1 VRRSSINNQVDQST
15 INEPNRVFWSH
26 DPYNR
31 RRPVST
37 RIGQAGYGFGPYN
50 LRPFKWPVLGLTVR
64 CRHPYKPGR
73 TPVKYGTARSPRH
86 VVEHPSTRHCTPLH
100 TPPHPSTRHC
110 APFRVSHWVATRR
123 RSPLLCVGGI
133 VFVIWGEGKGPH
145 VLAFGVRVKTPTRS
159 FEARAE

>member
-1 VRRSSINNQVDQST
+1 MKLGEGATIINQRSTNPT
-15 INEPNRVFWSH
+15 MLFWSH

-73 TPVKYGTARSPRH
+73 TPVKYGTARSPSVRH
-86 VVEHPSTRHCTPLH
+86 TGWARDGQPRALRFVFFSFLSFTV
-100 TPPHPSTRHC
+100 
-110 APFRVSHWVATRR
+110 PFRFVFFSFRLFSFIFLFFFADHFPLSFWDRVLGPSASFRRGTR
-123 RSPLLCVGGI
+123 P
-133 VFVIWGEGKGPH
+133 
-145 VLAFGVRVKTPTRS
+145 
-159 FEARAE
+159 